1 MNVIVMLMEQKVFLD
16 SCIDKFKKYYNVH
29 ISLSLSLSLN
39 LPINKII
46 FHNLIIFMINTIIKI
61 AFYFS
66 SRVIDEKKI
75 LNISIKHK
83 SAIYFSYFRIM

>member
-16 SCIDKFKKYYNVH
+16 SCIIDKFKKYYNVH

-66 SRVIDEKKI
+66 SRVIDE
-75 LNISIKHK
+75 
-83 SAIYFSYFRIM
+83 